1 VPDQQEFWGTPDDN
15 SVKVNLIAS
24 QVVCELRRAVQKV
37 FWKNQNVPVAYIGGP
52 NAGEKPRDL
61 KWFES
66 WSVQVTLTLTIA
78 ENTAINPGVS
88 LINVL
93 PNGLTKFSNGSVTTP
108 QSFTLGLGGTLSS
121 AATRTDKLNMF
132 YKVGEL
138 ETALPS
144 RDLTCIPPEQATGDL
159 FIQSDLKL
167 YDWLSAAILP
177 YDARVI
183 TYQNNNTAQNAISH
197 EVKFEII
204 SNGNVSPQWKLVR
217 VSANTGSTPL
227 FGVGRDRTQDLLIT
241 FGPTQKGPNGT
252 NELATAAQN
261 LHSASQIGV
270 AVGQNLS
277 QP

>member
-1 VPDQQEFWGTPDDN
+1 VH
-15 SVKVNLIAS
+15 SSRAS
-24 QVVCELRRAVQKV
+24 NC
-37 FWKNQNVPVAYIGGP
+37 
-52 NAGEKPRDL
+52 
-61 KWFES
+61 
-66 WSVQVTLTLTIA
+66 
-78 ENTAINPGVS
+78 
-88 LINVL
+88 
-93 PNGLTKFSNGSVTTP
+93 
-108 QSFTLGLGGTLSS
+108 
-121 AATRTDKLNMF
+121 
-132 YKVGEL
+132 
-138 ETALPS
+138 
-144 RDLTCIPPEQATGDL
+144 DL

-217 VSANTGSTPL
+217 VSGNTGSTPL